1 MKIIIIAILSLA
13 TCCYAQEKMTV
24 SLNDGSYTT
33 IGGSGR
39 VESLKIEF
47 RQGFDRKPIP
57 VGEKIMALKEKLRFY
72 ELAVQHNVDLD
83 KKINAVYTN
92 RPLKDILAELLPNVP
107 VKFDGVDSGVTV
119 DSMTIAKTPL
129 EAVCECLD
137 AAAGVYFH
145 FTDQGITVTAKPVN
159 D

>member
-1 MKIIIIAILSLA
+1 
-13 TCCYAQEKMTV
+13 
-24 SLNDGSYTT
+24 
-33 IGGSGR
+33 